1 MKIDKKL
8 KGRISAMPSSRP
20 FTRFS
25 VSSAGTLGCSLR
37 AASKL
42 VSQKARLT
50 QTSMLLILRQA
61 QDGEQSRTILSFAES
76 SSASE
81 PIFARERGGCC
92 LFFCWRNRRRFS
104 VMAEPN
110 A

>member
-50 QTSMLLILRQA
+50 QTSMLLIL
-61 QDGEQSRTILSFAES
+61 SFAES

-92 LFFCWRNRRRFS
+92 LFFRWRNRRRFS